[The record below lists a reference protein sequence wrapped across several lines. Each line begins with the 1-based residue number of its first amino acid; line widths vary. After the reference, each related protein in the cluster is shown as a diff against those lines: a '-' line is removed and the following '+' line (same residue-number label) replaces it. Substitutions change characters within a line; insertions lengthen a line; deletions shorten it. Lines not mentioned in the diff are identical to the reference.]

1 MEELKSAIIEQTF
14 SRPEFILAK
23 NYIQHV
29 KFLNKKT
36 KNNIKHVFYLIYGNL
51 HSDRCVSHIAKY
63 TRQLIKTNNM
73 VNLYEL
79 LTHSLFKCGCIN

>member
-1 MEELKSAIIEQTF
+1 MEELESSI
-14 SRPEFILAK
+14 PEFILAK

-29 KFLNKKT
+29 KLLNKKT
-36 KNNIKHVFYLIYGNL
+36 KNNIKDVFYLFYGNI
-51 HSDRCVSHIAKY
+51 HSDKCVSHN

-79 LTHSLFKCGCIN
+79 LTHSLFRALRFLNGTLN